1 MAPSSSP
8 SARVQS
14 PAAAP
19 PSPAPRSSSP
29 SSSSSPQPQPQPQQQ
44 PPARSLARR
53 VLAELGLVAL
63 ARAPRDVKLLVAQRL
78 VRLAAYGAS
87 TLVLVSFL
95 RALGHSR
102 AQAGLFMTLTLAG
115 DVVVSLA
122 LALAADRLLGRRA
135 VLRLGAALMAA
146 SGLVFAAAP
155 PSYAVLL
162 AAAVLGVISPSGN
175 EIGPFRAVEESVV
188 AHLTPPRDRPDVYAW
203 YSLAGTAGTALGM
216 VVCGWAVE
224 GARSALGWSLLAA
237 YRAVFLAYAALGLV
251 KLALALALSP
261 ACEADEPPAKPTR
274 KPAAATVAAETTPL
288 LDGVPSPD
296 PDPDSDPEPQPETK
310 PRQRWWAAMV
320 PQLSPESKG
329 ITAALC
335 LLFALDSFAS
345 GLAPLS
351 WVTYYFRSRFDLDE
365 GRLGS
370 VFFTTSIIS
379 ASSVI
384 VASSLAKR
392 LGNVKTMV
400 FTHLPS
406 AVFLALIPV
415 PSSLP
420 LALLFLI
427 LRACTQSM
435 DVAPRSAFLAAILLP
450 GERTAVMG
458 AVNVVKTTAQSLGP
472 LITGVLAG
480 RDLFWVSFVCAGSLK
495 ACYDLGLLAVF
506 KNREHRD
513 AEQRHD
519 EETQ

>member
-1 MAPSSSP
+1 MEPP
-8 SARVQS
+8 T
-14 PAAAP
+14 PAEAQPAP
-19 PSPAPRSSSP
+19 PRETLSRRILSELGLL
-29 SSSSSPQPQPQPQQQ
+29 
-44 PPARSLARR
+44 SLARSP
-53 VLAELGLVAL
+53 L
-63 ARAPRDVKLLVAQRL
+63 DVKLLIAQRL
-78 VRLAAYGAS
+78 VRLSAYGAS
-87 TLVLVSFL
+87 TLVLVSLL

-115 DVVVSLA
+115 DVLVSLL

-135 VLRLGAALMAA
+135 VLALGAGLMAA

-155 PSYAVLL
+155 RSYGVLL

-188 AHLTPPRDRPDVYAW
+188 AHLTPREDRADVYAW

-216 VVCGWAVE
+216 VTCGWAVE
-224 GARSALGWSLLAA
+224 AATARLGWTLLDA
-237 YRAVFLAYAALGLV
+237 YRAVFVAYAALGVV
-251 KLALALALSP
+251 KLVLALALSP
-261 ACEADEPPAKPTR
+261 AVEADEKPQR
-274 KPAAATVAAETTPL
+274 EASAADDVSAEETTPL
-288 LDGVPSPD
+288 LPDGT
-296 PDPDSDPEPQPETK
+296 PEETQTK
-310 PRQRWWAAMV
+310 KVNAARRWWTAML

-370 VFFTTSIIS
+370 VFFTTSLIS

-435 DVAPRSAFLAAILLP
+435 DVAPRSAFLAAVLLP

-472 LITGVLAG
+472 LITGVLAE
-480 RDLFWVSFVCAGSLK
+480 RDLFWVSFVAAGSLK

-513 AEQRHD
+513 REPRHH
-519 EETQ
+519 EEA